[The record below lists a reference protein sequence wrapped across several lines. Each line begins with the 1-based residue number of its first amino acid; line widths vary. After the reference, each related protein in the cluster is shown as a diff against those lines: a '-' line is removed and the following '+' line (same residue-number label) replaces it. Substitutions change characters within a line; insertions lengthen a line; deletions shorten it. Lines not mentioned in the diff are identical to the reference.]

1 MSELGFS
8 IYVVVKVAY
17 FKLSIFAYVN
27 TCMYIEKEIFFFF
40 FFFFLRMI
48 EKGIIYVTVACL
60 IIFWCRLKKT
70 KGGLGIAE
78 IF

>member
-27 TCMYIEKEIFFFF
+27 TCMYIEKENFFFF
-40 FFFFLRMI
+40 FLLRMI

>member
-27 TCMYIEKEIFFFF
+27 TCMYIEKENFFFF
-40 FFFFLRMI
+40 FLLRMI

-60 IIFWCRLKKT
+60 IIFWYRLKKT